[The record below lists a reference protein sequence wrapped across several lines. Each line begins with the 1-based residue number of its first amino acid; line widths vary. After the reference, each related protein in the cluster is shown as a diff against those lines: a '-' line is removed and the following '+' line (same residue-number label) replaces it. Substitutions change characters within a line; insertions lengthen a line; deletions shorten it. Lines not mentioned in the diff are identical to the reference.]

1 VAYLVDSMRTSGQ
14 QARFLPPNS
23 LLDVIYL
30 VDSKGTSTMRTFRR
44 RRDEIHC
51 FAVNRPRC
59 PLFRFTVR
67 YRLRWYCLLVRH
79 YSTQVVEYPLYKA
92 DDAKFSRALLEQ
104 LAAKVR
110 AREPQITATFLA
122 WLGAIG
128 LPHGDGTTYAPG
140 ASHDPRPVLLEHH
153 TPQLEP
159 QRQQSVP
166 LDAGALAQTPRNTRL
181 IDS

>member
-1 VAYLVDSMRTSGQ
+1 V
-14 QARFLPPNS
+14 QARFSPQNRLHAVTY
-23 LLDVIYL
+23 LLILKVL
-30 VDSKGTSTMRTFRR
+30 AMRTLRR
-44 RRDEIHC
+44 RRDEIQC
-51 FAVNRPRC
+51 FDVNRPRC

-79 YSTQVVEYPLYKA
+79 YSTQVIEYPLYMA

-140 ASHDPRPVLLEHH
+140 TSHDPSAIPLEHH
-153 TPQLEP
+153 PPQLEL

-166 LDAGALAQTPRNTRL
+166 LDAVALAQTPRNKPLT
-181 IDS
+181 SS